1 MRKKKMPMKILIN
14 KIVQI
19 SVILQLFKA
28 DRKMI
33 GRFSKT
39 TLKLHEIRNGSGG
52 ISRINAQNSGLLSY
66 LCSVLF

>member
-1 MRKKKMPMKILIN
+1 MRKKNANENFKN

-39 TLKLHEIRNGSGG
+39 TLKLHEIKNGSGG
-52 ISRINAQNSGLLSY
+52 ISCINAQNSGLLIY